1 MRRKE
6 KRKGKG
12 SVKKRGVEEKKSRSN
27 VNTNIFP
34 PDCELIYQESNKK
47 DEEEDACRSEHLR
60 IS

>member
-34 PDCELIYQESNKK
+34 PDCELILVYQKSNKK
-47 DEEEDACRSEHLR
+47 DEEEDAQ
-60 IS
+60 I